1 LRHIPVVVGIL
12 DTLTHNLTFPH
23 SLSRTTFRRASCP
36 PFGLT
41 LGHLQNI
48 GRQHRQPSPSL
59 VDTTRGGGSV
69 SGTRSSKLIA
79 QVGSKINFAAACRH
93 RVKLLLPISVDLVP
107 CMSLAPQVCSRA
119 ARKAAPQQKCDT
131 GNCFFLFSAALV
143 ECAISCDSVCSLDRR
158 PSRAVAGCP
167 VAEAAGLRS
176 KAGFVTAEVR
186 AYLGVPPAG
195 RALPARQ
202 QAVQVLSVAARSVS
216 RQETLVLNFARSL
229 FSLRAA
235 FRYFF
240 RGYRLTSRL
249 VTLSFA
255 QDTVNRRIR
264 PHVSERRKRI

>member
-1 LRHIPVVVGIL
+1 MIRCVVLIDDRPEL
-12 DTLTHNLTFPH
+12 W
-23 SLSRTTFRRASCP
+23 RA
-36 PFGLT
+36 G
-41 LGHLQNI
+41 
-48 GRQHRQPSPSL
+48 
-59 VDTTRGGGSV
+59 
-69 SGTRSSKLIA
+69 
-79 QVGSKINFAAACRH
+79 
-93 RVKLLLPISVDLVP
+93 
-107 CMSLAPQVCSRA
+107 
-119 ARKAAPQQKCDT
+119 
-131 GNCFFLFSAALV
+131 
-143 ECAISCDSVCSLDRR
+143 
-158 PSRAVAGCP
+158 P

-202 QAVQVLSVAARSVS
+202 HAVQVLSVAARSVS

-255 QDTVNRRIR
+255 QDTVNRRIW

>member
-1 LRHIPVVVGIL
+1 MG
-12 DTLTHNLTFPH
+12 
-23 SLSRTTFRRASCP
+23 
-36 PFGLT
+36 
-41 LGHLQNI
+41 
-48 GRQHRQPSPSL
+48 
-59 VDTTRGGGSV
+59 
-69 SGTRSSKLIA
+69 
-79 QVGSKINFAAACRH
+79 
-93 RVKLLLPISVDLVP
+93 
-107 CMSLAPQVCSRA
+107 
-119 ARKAAPQQKCDT
+119 
-131 GNCFFLFSAALV
+131 

-186 AYLGVPPAG
+186 AYLGVP
-195 RALPARQ
+195 PARQ

-264 PHVSERRKRI
+264 